1 MAHKPVASAR
11 FQEVWKA
18 RCQQYQQ
25 QLPDKIAEIQATW
38 HSFLQYEDTNEEKEP
53 NKEHSETTKND
64 EQRHLL
70 HQLHRF
76 LHSLA
81 GSSPTYGF
89 QTVGTIA
96 RKAEQI
102 VQEMENDPALMTAE
116 SFAMV
121 ESLLGQ
127 LTTAAEQTG
136 QIEQVEQAP
145 QNLSPSP
152 SQSSSPNTPSA
163 PNTNDNRLI
172 FVIDQDSHFARD
184 LAHQIGHFGYT
195 VRTFASPSG
204 LLEHQ
209 EDELPAAIIINVVF
223 PDGNLADMQT
233 IAHIRNKY
241 HPDLAVIFVSS
252 LDEIPARLQAVR
264 AGGRGYFTKPVNVSA
279 LVDKLDALT
288 AAQQPEPY
296 RILIV
301 DDDPDMISYFELCL
315 QKGGMHTYA
324 VSDPMHVLQP
334 LLDFRPDLI
343 LMDLYMPG
351 CTGLELASVIR
362 QQETFVGIPI
372 VFLSTETSIEKQL
385 KAMNKGGDDF
395 LTKPIQEDH
404 LISAVMSRAHRSRV
418 LRASMVRDSL
428 TGLLNH
434 TTTKE
439 RLHREVLY
447 AERRDSPLSFAMIDI
462 DKFKSVNDTY
472 GHAVGDRVIKSL
484 SRILQQRLRRSD
496 ILGRYGGEEFAV
508 MLPDTDGL
516 RAVSVLDNIRRDFA
530 QIRQQ
535 ADGVEFSVTFSGGVA
550 DYPTYGDAAS
560 INRSADEAL
569 YEAKMKGRN
578 RIVLR
583 GGANTSRGNKTH
595 NEQ

>member
-18 RCQQYQQ
+18 HCQQYYE
-25 QLPDKIAEIQATW
+25 QLPDKIAEIQTAW
-38 HSFLQYEDTNEEKEP
+38 RLFLQCKEANQKAKEE
-53 NKEHSETTKND
+53 NKNHND
-64 EQRHLL
+64 EQAGELYRL
-70 HQLHRF
+70 HCL

-96 RKAEQI
+96 RKAEQM
-102 VQEMENDPALMTAE
+102 VQEMEHDPALVPPE

-121 ESLLGQ
+121 ESLIGQ
-127 LTTAAEQTG
+127 LAEAVEHDRGGEGEEASGQTG
-136 QIEQVEQAP
+136 QAK
-145 QNLSPSP
+145 
-152 SQSSSPNTPSA
+152 QSSCSSPNAS
-163 PNTNDNRLI
+163 DNRLI
-172 FVIDQDSHFARD
+172 FVIDQDSHSARD

-195 VRTFASPSG
+195 VRTFMSPSG

-223 PDGNLADMQT
+223 PDGNLADIQT

-315 QKGGMHTYA
+315 QKGGMHTYT
-324 VSDPMHVLQP
+324 VTDPMHVLQP

-385 KAMNKGGDDF
+385 KAMHKGGDDF
-395 LTKPIQEDH
+395 LTKPIQEEH
-404 LISAVMSRAHRSRV
+404 LISAVTSRAHRSRV

-484 SRILQQRLRRSD
+484 SRILQQRLRQSD